1 MKRLSFRFTACGL
14 GSLDLCF
21 WRRIPIFSDR
31 NQFKVRCKCIEPQI
45 YGTREISRMFLKQAE
60 QMKQYTRAF
69 ILIQCEPMREK
80 DVMEEIMKMDEVIE
94 VHMITGDYDVIAVV
108 QVKRHF
114 LEADYDNVF
123 NSAIAKIEGAKYVVD
138 TNTIIGMAS
147 KTKIFDST

>member
-1 MKRLSFRFTACGL
+1 
-14 GSLDLCF
+14 
-21 WRRIPIFSDR
+21 
-31 NQFKVRCKCIEPQI
+31 
-45 YGTREISRMFLKQAE
+45 MFLKQAE

-69 ILIQCEPMREK
+69 ILIQCEPMKEK
-80 DVMEEIMKMDEVIE
+80 EVMEELMKMEEVIE
-94 VHMITGDYDVIAVV
+94 VHMITGEYDVIAVV

-123 NSAIAKIEGAKYVVD
+123 NSAIAKIEGAKFVVD

>member
-1 MKRLSFRFTACGL
+1 
-14 GSLDLCF
+14 
-21 WRRIPIFSDR
+21 
-31 NQFKVRCKCIEPQI
+31 
-45 YGTREISRMFLKQAE
+45 
-60 QMKQYTRAF
+60 
-69 ILIQCEPMREK
+69 MREK
-80 DVMEEIMKMDEVIE
+80 DVIEELMKMEEVIE
-94 VHMITGDYDVIAVV
+94 MHMITGEYDVIAVV